1 MNQKLLN
8 LSFVVV
14 AALSALSAFGSSAP
28 SLQTDDRR
36 LGTQAVGV
44 EVLGSTG
51 QVGLSYDAR
60 FRPGANYGWGFRTG
74 LNHSVSAFGRKE
86 SSLDWCLSYSGG
98 HGIPLEINYLTG
110 KRNSHF
116 EVGLGCTLGL
126 YHDTWDEVICTNPD
140 QHDKWTPE
148 TIDAWYSTHGNDSW
162 FEADH
167 PCDRFTSFSRR
178 GFGYYCYFNLG
189 YRYQRPS
196 GFLFRVGVAP
206 QFGFPTRHD
215 LYLPFMPVL
224 QWPYLAVGWTF

>member
-1 MNQKLLN
+1 MKHTNQKFALTAI
-8 LSFVVV
+8 
-14 AALSALSAFGSSAP
+14 AAVFAFSASAQSEQFDG
-28 SLQTDDRR
+28 RR

-51 QVGLSYDAR
+51 IVGVNYDAR
-60 FRPGANYGWGFRTG
+60 FRRGANHGWGFRTG
-74 LNHSVSAFGRKE
+74 LNYSASAFGRKE
-86 SSLDWCLSYSGG
+86 SNLDWCLSNTSG

-110 KRNSHF
+110 KGKHHF
-116 EVGLGCTLGL
+116 EVGLGTTLGI
-126 YHDTWDEVICTNPD
+126 Y
-140 QHDKWTPE
+140 HDKWEEVTCSDPAQHDNWTDE
-148 TIDAWYSTHGNDSW
+148 SRQEWYDAHGFPAGYEPD
-162 FEADH
+162 F
-167 PCDRFTSFSRR
+167 PCDRIEAFHRT

-215 LYLPFMPVL
+215 FYLPFMPVL